1 MARILVLTDRPQQD
15 EPIVSRAVELAGQL
29 DADGVAAVVTQS
41 EDVVYPSGMLF
52 GVPDG
57 GLLPQDMSPW
67 SLTRDVNDDT
77 AAECLFDR
85 CREAAMSHGLNCETI
100 RAKTSLRRTV
110 ATLANVVGLVVVS
123 RESLICDMGELVPLR
138 TLWSEVAAPLLII
151 PSDAARW
158 GRIVVA
164 ARNDVQRDKLIAWG
178 GHWSRQLDMPLA
190 MIELSSP
197 PTHSAWS
204 AVSRWLPW
212 GSPRHHR
219 EAVREGML
227 ACGLGPN
234 DLLLVNRDSAEWPFP
249 ANACEVSLD
258 DLVSTAPCSLGVAP
272 TSSITATRELLYPRG
287 LAHAEESVLGFVA
300 A

>member
-1 MARILVLTDRPQQD
+1 MARILVLTDRPQED
-15 EPIVSRAVELAGQL
+15 ERIVFRAVELADRL
-29 DADGVAAVVTQS
+29 DADGVAAVVTRS
-41 EDVVYPSGMLF
+41 EDVSFPSGMLF

-67 SLTRDVNDDT
+67 SLSRDASDDA

-85 CREAAMSHGLNCETI
+85 CREAATSHGLNCETI

-123 RESLICDMGELVPLR
+123 RESLICDKGELVPLR
-138 TLWSEVAAPLLII
+138 TLWSEVAAPLLIV
-151 PSDAARW
+151 PTDAAPW
-158 GRIVVA
+158 ERIVVA
-164 ARNDVQRDKLIAWG
+164 ARNDIQRDKLIAWG
-178 GHWSRQLDMPLA
+178 GHWSRRFDVPLA
-190 MIELSSP
+190 MIELYSP

-219 EAVREGML
+219 EAVREGLL

-234 DLLLVNRDSAEWPFP
+234 DLLLVNRDPANWPFR

-258 DLVSTAPCSLGVAP
+258 DLVAAAPCSIGVAP
-272 TSSITATRELLYPRG
+272 TSSITATRELLYPQG
-287 LAHAEESVLGFVA
+287 LAHAEDSVLGFVA